1 MRMLLLISAAGF
13 LAACNPPSNDE
24 PGQFETIALSVIEN
38 PACVFTPIDSEGVAF
53 ATYQDNPDFMAV
65 ARFGGETIK
74 LVPREIPSFDGDTF
88 DVTYD
93 VIDYLKWQIR
103 VTSDNGV
110 GDMRLLQDGQ
120 PTEIALDITGSCP

>member
-65 ARFGGETIK
+65 ARFGGERSNWCH
-74 LVPREIPSFDGDTF
+74 VRFRPST
-88 DVTYD
+88 VT
-93 VIDYLKWQIR
+93 R
-103 VTSDNGV
+103 ST
-110 GDMRLLQDGQ
+110 
-120 PTEIALDITGSCP
+120 